1 MDEHDMRMA
10 LIEAV
15 QQVSASGY
23 SLQHGIVLEHASQG
37 LGIRGSSPKG
47 QQELLLTAWY
57 DLFREGI
64 LSWGVDLNGKNSE
77 FPFCHFTD
85 RGHRFLNNA
94 SRDPRNLRGYM
105 AYLDKLTT
113 VDPIARSYI
122 EEALHTFQNECW
134 KATAVMAGGA
144 AERLAL
150 LVRDTLVARLDATNK
165 MAALNQGTR
174 DNLRNWRI
182 SRVLDAIERVLD
194 PYTPNMPQGLQEAYT
209 TFWSQFSGQARLVR
223 NDAGHP
229 KSVDPVD
236 EPTVH
241 GVLLMFPT
249 HAKLA
254 ADLVAWMP
262 TGVV

>member
-1 MDEHDMRMA
+1 MDEHDLRME
-10 LIEAV
+10 LIETAR
-15 QQVSASGY
+15 QLSSSSGY
-23 SLQHGIVLEHASQG
+23 TLQHRAVLQETSQR
-37 LGIRGSSPKG
+37 LGIRGTSQKR

-64 LSWGVDLNGKNSE
+64 LSWGVDISNDE

-85 RGHRFLNNA
+85 RGRRFLANA
-94 SRDPRNLRGYM
+94 SRDPRNPRGYM
-105 AYLDKLTT
+105 AYLDQLTA

-122 EEALHTFQNECW
+122 EEALNTFQNECW

-150 LVRDTLVARLDATNK
+150 LVRDTLVAQLDATNK
-165 MAALNQGTR
+165 MGALNQGTR

>member
-1 MDEHDMRMA
+1 MRRA
-10 LIEAV
+10 PDA
-15 QQVSASGY
+15 
-23 SLQHGIVLEHASQG
+23 
-37 LGIRGSSPKG
+37 RGSQPRTPSACHMRPV
-47 QQELLLTAWY
+47 TAITA
-57 DLFREGI
+57 R
-64 LSWGVDLNGKNSE
+64 
-77 FPFCHFTD
+77 C
-85 RGHRFLNNA
+85 
-94 SRDPRNLRGYM
+94 
-105 AYLDKLTT
+105 T
-113 VDPIARSYI
+113 VHCSC
-122 EEALHTFQNECW
+122 T
-134 KATAVMAGGA
+134 
-144 AERLAL
+144 
-150 LVRDTLVARLDATNK
+150 
-165 MAALNQGTR
+165 LNQGTR

>member
-1 MDEHDMRMA
+1 MKMA
-10 LIEAV
+10 LIETA
-15 QQVSASGY
+15 QEVSTSDY
-23 SLQHGIVLEHASQG
+23 SLRHGTVLDQASHR
-37 LGIRGSSPKG
+37 LGIRGSSQKG

-57 DLFREGI
+57 DLFREGV
-64 LSWGVDLNGKNSE
+64 LSWGSDINNDK

-85 RGHRFLNNA
+85 RGRRFLTNA

-105 AYLDKLTT
+105 AYLDRLTT

-122 EEALHTFQNECW
+122 EEALHTFQNQCW

-150 LVRDTLVARLDATNK
+150 LVRDALVVQLDAMNK

-174 DNLRNWRI
+174 DSLRNWRI
-182 SRVLDAIERVLD
+182 SQVLDAIERVLN
-194 PYTPNMPQGLQEAYT
+194 PYTSNMQQGLQEAYT

-249 HAKLA
+249 HAKLT
-254 ADLVAWMP
+254 ADLAAWIP
-262 TGVV
+262 AGVV

>member
-1 MDEHDMRMA
+1 MRVA
-10 LIEAV
+10 LIETV
-15 QQVSASGY
+15 QQLSSSGY
-23 SLQHGIVLEHASQG
+23 SLQHGSVLEKASQR
-37 LGIRGSSPKG
+37 LGIRGASQKG

-57 DLFREGI
+57 DLFREGV
-64 LSWGVDLNGKNSE
+64 LSWGSDLNNDK

-85 RGHRFLNNA
+85 RGRRFLTNT

-113 VDPIARSYI
+113 VDPITRSYI

-150 LVRDTLVARLDATNK
+150 LVRDTLVAQLDATSR
-165 MAALNQGTR
+165 MGALNQGTR

-182 SRVLDAIERVLD
+182 SRVLDAIERVVD
-194 PYTPNMPQGLQEAYT
+194 PYTPSMQQGLHEAYT
-209 TFWSQFSGQARLVR
+209 TFWAQFSGQARLVR

-229 KSVDPVD
+229 KSVDAVD

-254 ADLVAWMP
+254 ADLVAWIP